1 MTAGVEPGERVASGA
16 DGSGEGAGEGTL
28 VSRLFSPSGP
38 GCRAVSGMCSGLELA
53 KGCPKVL
60 VLEEQQGAVTGGRGR
75 YQMSFRFLLCVLV
88 SLAKFQPFST

>member
-1 MTAGVEPGERVASGA
+1 MEVERGLERAP
-16 DGSGEGAGEGTL
+16 L

-75 YQMSFRFLLCVLV
+75 GDVWPPPAPPLG
-88 SLAKFQPFST
+88 

>member
-28 VSRLFSPSGP
+28 VSHLFSPSDP
-38 GCRAVSGMCSGLELA
+38 GCRAVARMCSGLELA
-53 KGCPKVL
+53 KGCPKGQ

-75 YQMSFRFLLCVLV
+75 KGVRAPS
-88 SLAKFQPFST
+88 APP